1 MAYDA
6 SRDPARTLT
15 PSASS
20 PARLVRRLTPSDT
33 LDLAVYAKSVW
44 AYVPA
49 TFSEA
54 TVRIT
59 STGAA
64 SDADTVDVLMGAGLQ
79 PLPPVQV
86 RRVWATGTT
95 AGIALYA
102 LCDR

>member
-1 MAYDA
+1 MPYDA

-20 PARLVRRLTPSDT
+20 PARLMRRLTPSDT
-33 LDLAVYAKSVW
+33 LDLTVYAKSLW

-49 TFSEA
+49 TLTEA
-54 TVRIT
+54 TVRLT
-59 STGAA
+59 PTGAA
-64 SDADTVDVLMGAGLQ
+64 ADGETVDVLMAAGLQ
-79 PLPPVQV
+79 PLPPLQV

-95 AGIALYA
+95 AGIAIYA